1 MHNGANEM
9 AVRKSTSRSRF
20 EILKA
25 FLWGAAFSLFLLL
38 VILGGRNLFALPT
51 DVINANTV
59 KLASAIS
66 RFWSN
71 LSLLPKQILRIREV
85 SKNLSQLQSQL
96 SQLQAE
102 QWRVQELIEE
112 NRRLRKLL
120 GLANDITQPYI
131 AAEVIAIG
139 GSNWFHTIMINKGSQ
154 EGVPQGAPVIY
165 HKGLVGRVWEVRS
178 HHSIVLLLTD
188 RHSAVGVSLTEHQGV
203 YGIVK
208 GTGRRLCELV
218 HLSRHVVPRKGEDLV
233 TSGLGGVF
241 PKGIPVGEVASVS
254 ITTEPPTVKVK
265 PFLQVD
271 ELREVIVLTK
281 LPPTVNQ

>member
-1 MHNGANEM
+1 M
-9 AVRKSTSRSRF
+9 AVRKSASRSQF
-20 EILKA
+20 AVLKA
-25 FLWGAAFSLFLLL
+25 FMWGVTFSIFLLL
-38 VILGGRNLFALPT
+38 AIFGGRTLLAMPT
-51 DVINANTV
+51 DVISAGAV
-59 KLASAIS
+59 KLVSAIS

-71 LSLLPKQILRIREV
+71 LSLLPKQILRFREV
-85 SKNLSQLQSQL
+85 NRDLSQLQSRL

-112 NRRLRKLL
+112 NHRLRKLL
-120 GLANDITQPYI
+120 GLASDLAQPYT

-139 GSNWFHTIMINKGSQ
+139 GSNWFHTIVINKGSQ
-154 EGVPQGAPVIY
+154 EGIPQGAPVIY
-165 HKGLVGRVWEVRS
+165 HDGLVGRVWEVRS

-218 HLSRHVVPRKGEDLV
+218 HLSRHVVPRKGEVLV

-241 PKGIPVGEVASVS
+241 PKGIPVGEVVSVS
-254 ITTEPPTVKVK
+254 TTTEPPTVKVK